1 MEQPAAAVIGTSST
15 PVTLLVTEIPSRP
28 EPAVLE
34 QIMRL
39 CNQRL
44 YRLAFG
50 ILGDASEAE
59 DVLQESYLQAFLNF
73 SLFRGQ
79 SGLDT
84 WLASIVRNRAIDSL
98 RARRMRRAACT
109 LEADLPGADDADCSP
124 LEHLVA
130 PASGSQPESE
140 VERDEVRMALEE
152 AIALLPDVFR
162 AVFMLR
168 EVEGLSLQQTAAYLG
183 IPVATVKT
191 RDHRARL
198 LLRAALGDDFAGDPS
213 AAFEFLRER
222 CDRIVA
228 YVLGRLALL

>member
-1 MEQPAAAVIGTSST
+1 M
-15 PVTLLVTEIPSRP
+15 TLLVPEIPSRP

-39 CNQRL
+39 CNQRM

-79 SGLDT
+79 SGVDT

-124 LEHLVA
+124 LERVA
-130 PASGSQPESE
+130 TPAAGSRPESE
-140 VERDEVRMALEE
+140 RERDEVRMVLEE
-152 AIALLPDVFR
+152 AIALLPDAFR

-168 EVEGLSLQQTAAYLG
+168 EVEGLSLQQTASYLG

-198 LLRAALGDDFAGDPS
+198 LLRASLGDAFAGDPRQV
-213 AAFEFLRER
+213 FEFLRER

-228 YVLGRLALL
+228 HVLGRLPQL